1 MLFMLATKRN
11 LLARSSRELFSKF
24 PDLAVALGIVIAL
37 LPQAKKPP
45 DAASERR
52 VRRARAAM
60 EAQRSRNARRS
71 LGVID

>member
-37 LPQAKKPP
+37 LPQVVTKYAL
-45 DAASERR
+45 ASLF
-52 VRRARAAM
+52 
-60 EAQRSRNARRS
+60 N
-71 LGVID
+71 